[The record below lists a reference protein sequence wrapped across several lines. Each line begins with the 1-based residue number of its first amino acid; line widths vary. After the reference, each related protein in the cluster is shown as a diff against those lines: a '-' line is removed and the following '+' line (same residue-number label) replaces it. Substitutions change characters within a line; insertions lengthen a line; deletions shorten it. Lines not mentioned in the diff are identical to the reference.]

1 MKKFPQAKMNLLKI
15 WYTEFV
21 IKNKLKKLLNE
32 LGGFNFVT
40 NLVSKLEIEN
50 DDEINYG
57 TSRSKAQ

>member
-1 MKKFPQAKMNLLKI
+1 M
-15 WYTEFV
+15 

-50 DDEINYG
+50 DDEMNHR
-57 TSRSKAQ
+57 TSRSKAQRLK